1 MCARAQCA
9 ARERVDWGQV
19 PTRRHA
25 WLPSDI
31 GGPQVALGR
40 AGDGPKVFPWWEAAL
55 VALCGARGGDLR
67 SPTFPR
73 LAPPRLW
80 LGLAP
85 RSSAGPNFE
94 RFLERCPLDSKFS
107 CDNIWVSKCML
118 FLRSS
123 NVFDG
128 WLDLPPP
135 GHALYCSESECNHSA
150 CTIAV
155 LAKPKAGKALLD
167 HLLRAP
173 PLEPL
178 RHKLQPSEA
187 APTRRVMSVRRARGL
202 GVGLGVRV
210 RVGVGERYR
219 NGGARKDVRL
229 AAATLPPPSF
239 AIPIAPAASV
249 TPPWP

>member
-1 MCARAQCA
+1 MIALRWRSLGARSGAVRR
-9 ARERVDWGQV
+9 ARKGRLGPGPEALN
-19 PTRRHA
+19 A

-40 AGDGPKVFPWWEAAL
+40 AGGGPKVVPWWEAAL
-55 VALCGARGGDLR
+55 VALCGARGRDLR

-123 NVFDG
+123 NLFDG
-128 WLDLPPP
+128 WLDLPPL
-135 GHALYCSESECNHSA
+135 GHALYNH
-150 CTIAV
+150 TTF
-155 LAKPKAGKALLD
+155 
-167 HLLRAP
+167 P
-173 PLEPL
+173 PLFFTLPK
-178 RHKLQPSEA
+178 HA
-187 APTRRVMSVRRARGL
+187 FGARGRA
-202 GVGLGVRV
+202 GR
-210 RVGVGERYR
+210 
-219 NGGARKDVRL
+219 A
-229 AAATLPPPSF
+229 
-239 AIPIAPAASV
+239 
-249 TPPWP
+249 